1 MTMME
6 ADPEQRMIEITGAPE
21 RLSSLSAQ
29 HLDARHLAAIEQ
41 LRLML
46 DYPEDLPLHSF
57 YAILAHSPDLFATY
71 MDFGVA
77 ITMRTALPTRWREL
91 LILRTGWLCGAPYQW
106 GEHVITGRQAGLTEA
121 EIERVTIGADADGWD
136 AQDRAILRAAEELHA
151 AAMIGD
157 ENWALLAGFLD
168 ERQLLEVPMV
178 VGHYHTTA
186 YVQNSL
192 RVALNDH
199 NPGLSAR

>member
-1 MTMME
+1 
-6 ADPEQRMIEITGAPE
+6 MIEISGAPE
-21 RLSSLSAQ
+21 RLSCLAAS
-29 HLDARHLAAIEQ
+29 HLDERHHAAIEQ

-46 DYPEDLPLHSF
+46 DYPEGQPLHSF

-77 ITMRTALPTRWREL
+77 IAMRTGLPTRWREL

-106 GEHVITGRQAGLTEA
+106 GEHVITAHQAGLTHA
-121 EIERVTIGADADGWD
+121 EIERVTIGADAEGLDTRD
-136 AQDRAILRAAEELHA
+136 TAILRAAEELHA
-151 AAMIGD
+151 SSMICD
-157 ENWALLAGFLD
+157 ETWATLASFLD

-186 YVQNSL
+186 YVQNAL